1 MLVSIVSGTT
11 LSGLLVNAHVLV
23 AQHFE
28 RRRRTACSLAC
39 TICGFY
45 SVVFPSLAELFRST
59 YGTHGAFLLHGAI
72 LMNAIPLAITVRS
85 PPKPILTG
93 DDRHESLYAKDCG
106 ASFCA
111 LREHTAEARNIESS
125 LNPAE
130 HIGGE
135 SSAEDDGVVCA
146 TRVSTARVEALSPS
160 GRMIRVSESVR
171 HALKPF
177 LTCTFWIDSLS
188 FSVVSVAMTLFVMI
202 STDYA
207 TDKGISTVDAVH
219 LLHAFSLTDIAF
231 RPLAGLSIDFKFLS
245 FESVMLLGFVVQ
257 SAAFELLAWYGTFQL
272 MLLASALMGA
282 TSGSR
287 IALQAP
293 ALVHDFGLENLPIL
307 MGAASSCMGVASMLR
322 PPFVGKTNVFVE
334 A

>member
-1 MLVSIVSGTT
+1 MHLNTGFVSLGTT

-59 YGTHGAFLLHGAI
+59 YGTRGAFLLHGAI

-130 HIGGE
+130 QIGGE

-146 TRVSTARVEALSPS
+146 TR
-160 GRMIRVSESVR
+160 
-171 HALKPF
+171 
-177 LTCTFWIDSLS
+177 
-188 FSVVSVAMTLFVMI
+188 
-202 STDYA
+202 
-207 TDKGISTVDAVH
+207 
-219 LLHAFSLTDIAF
+219 
-231 RPLAGLSIDFKFLS
+231 
-245 FESVMLLGFVVQ
+245 
-257 SAAFELLAWYGTFQL
+257 L

-334 A
+334 AYVGFCAKGK